1 MRSTLAASL
10 AFGTLIG
17 GLAACAPSPTPT
29 PSAPAPVAVATA
41 SSAEIAARLATEGF
55 FEDLMKPHAAGEKGV
70 YFVNLRDGQE
80 VTSPFRVV
88 FGLYGLG
95 VAPAGV
101 EKPDTGHHHLLVD
114 TEILPDKMGEM
125 IPKDDKHLHF
135 GGGQTE
141 TVLTL
146 PPGPHTLVLVVGDKD
161 HTPLKPS
168 VMSPKITVTVK

>member
-1 MRSTLAASL
+1 MRFTLAATL
-10 AFGTLIG
+10 AIGALI
-17 GLAACAPSPTPT
+17 GLAACAPAPAPTPAA
-29 PSAPAPVAVATA
+29 SAPAAAPTTD
-41 SSAEIAARLATEGF
+41 SAALAAGLAAQGF
-55 FEDLMKPHAAGEKGV
+55 VEDLMKPHAAGEKGV

-101 EKPDTGHHHLLVD
+101 DKPDTGHHHLLVD
-114 TEILPDKMGEM
+114 AEIAPDKMGEM
-125 IPKDDKHLHF
+125 VPKDEKHIHF

-146 PPGPHTLVLVVGDKD
+146 PPGPHTLVLVVADKD
-161 HTPLKPS
+161 HVPLKPA

>member
-1 MRSTLAASL
+1 MRQMLANSLVLAAL
-10 AFGTLIG
+10 AG
-17 GLAACAPSPTPT
+17 GLSACAPAPAAP
-29 PSAPAPVAVATA
+29 PAAPAPTATA
-41 SSAEIAARLATEGF
+41 APAAAGSAASNLLDELA
-55 FEDLMKPHAAGEKGV
+55 KPPAAGEKGA

-95 VAPAGV
+95 VAPAGID
-101 EKPDTGHHHLLVD
+101 KPDTGHHHLLVD
-114 TEILPDKMGEM
+114 TEIAADKMGEM

-146 PPGPHTLVLVVGDKD
+146 PPGPHTLMLVVGDKD
-161 HTPLKPS
+161 HTPLQPAVAS
-168 VMSPKITVTVK
+168 AKITVVVK